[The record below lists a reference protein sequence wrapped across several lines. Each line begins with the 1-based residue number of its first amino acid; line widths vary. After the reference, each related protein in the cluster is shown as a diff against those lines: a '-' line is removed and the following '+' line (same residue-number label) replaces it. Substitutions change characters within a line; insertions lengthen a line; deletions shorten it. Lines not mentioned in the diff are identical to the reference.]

1 MSINGNALPPDRD
14 QRDLIDNALE
24 RCLLV
29 EAAAGTG
36 KTTKMVDRL
45 LGLLSN
51 GCCEVE
57 NIAAVTFTRKA
68 AAELRGRF
76 VAELERRA
84 SSCNDPALRQ
94 RLARSLE
101 NLDRAFIGTIHSFCA
116 RLLRER
122 PVEAGVRVGFEE
134 ADEETDAELRAEAWQ
149 LYLSGL
155 YAEGD
160 DSLDRLDELGLEPAA
175 LERAYQTLCRF
186 GDLDDSCWPAPE
198 TPLPDSAAL
207 VEVLRGYS
215 AHMASLELPDDPGN
229 DKLIPA
235 YRLVPRLVRLLD
247 LGRPAGLAE
256 ALEVFKPLK
265 LVHYVWPGKKEQA
278 LREWERWEA
287 FRNEFAAPWLSRWL
301 AHRYPAALRFALAGR
316 KVYQELLNER
326 GLLSYQD
333 LLCRAA
339 ALLRSNARVRRYF
352 RARFSHVLVD
362 EFQDTDPLQAE
373 VLLLLTA
380 ADPEETDWRRCVPVP
395 GSLFVVGDPKQS
407 IYRFRRADIV
417 TYNQVRARIEA
428 AGGMVVSLSANFRTD
443 PDLIEWINGSFHK
456 AFEERTGPCSPD
468 WMPLQPGRF
477 PETCG
482 ELSGVRALRFEKDVR
497 QVTRVE
503 TVHLARFIRQA
514 LDRGLT
520 LPRTAR
526 QLERGVPLKAG
537 PGDFLIIT
545 RNRNHLREFASA
557 LEGHGLPCA
566 VTGGGALDQ
575 VEELKLLH
583 LILAALLR
591 PDDPVRLVA
600 ALRSAAFGVSDRELY
615 AFVRAG
621 GKFNYR
627 ETLPQKLSPELTEVF
642 RGVFGCLRECAE
654 WLGRL
659 TPTAAF
665 QRIAVRLGLF
675 ASAAARPG
683 GDIHAGS
690 LARALELV
698 RAASAGQN
706 GLTALVERLGEL
718 ASGARQEESLSA
730 LGSGGPAV
738 RLMNLHQAKGLE
750 APVVILADPFGENQS
765 APEVYVDREG
775 DSPRGYLTVSESL
788 GQFGSRLLACHE
800 SWEIFASR
808 EKEHLEA
815 ERLRLLYVA
824 ATRAGSMLVIT
835 QRASRNN
842 LNPWSFFA
850 DSLEGC
856 ETIPLYGPPDI
867 VESAPEPVRLD
878 PDAGGREIEAAWNR
892 AALQSYSIITAREKA
907 GMAQEVKTGRADG
920 DGREFGSLVHLLLQT
935 HLVNPEAGLRDL
947 ALTALREQDMDPAR
961 LESALETVR
970 AVAGS
975 DIWRRARSAQ
985 VQMAEV
991 PFETLDPEST
1001 LEHPVIIR
1009 GQIDLVFRESGGWVI
1024 VDYKTDKPGPEGYET
1039 LERQYAPQVRLYAE
1053 LWERMT
1059 GETVSECGLFFTS
1072 GGIYSKIE
1080 FMSPT

>member
-1 MSINGNALPPDRD
+1 MSANGNMPPPDQD
-14 QRDLIDNALE
+14 QRDLIDSALD

-45 LGLLSN
+45 LGLLSR

-84 SSCNDPALRQ
+84 SSCDDPALRQ

-155 YAEGD
+155 YAEGN

-175 LERAYQTLCRF
+175 LEGVYQTLCRF
-186 GDLDDSCWPAPE
+186 GDLDDSCWHAPE
-198 TPLPDSAAL
+198 TPLPESPRLIEAL
-207 VEVLRGYS
+207 RRYS

-247 LGRPAGLAE
+247 LERHAGLAE

-265 LVHYVWPGKKEQA
+265 LVQKAWPGLKEQA
-278 LREWERWEA
+278 VREGERWDA
-287 FRNEFAAPWLSRWL
+287 FREEFAAPWLRRWQ
-301 AHRYPAALRFALAGR
+301 AHRYPAALHFALAGR
-316 KVYQELLNER
+316 KVYRELLAGR
-326 GLLSYQD
+326 GFLSYQD

-380 ADPEETDWRRCVPVP
+380 ADPEETCWRRCVPVP

-417 TYNQVRARIEA
+417 TYNQVRERIEA
-428 AGGMVVSLSANFRTD
+428 AGGLVVSLSANFRTD
-443 PDLIEWINGSFHK
+443 PDLIEWINGAFHK

-477 PETCG
+477 PETSG
-482 ELSGVRALRFEKDVR
+482 DLSGVRALRFEKDVR

-503 TVHLARFIRQA
+503 TVQVARFIRQA
-514 LDRGLT
+514 LDSGLT

-545 RNRNHLREFASA
+545 RSCGRLREFAAA
-557 LEGHGLPCA
+557 LEAHGLPCA

-583 LILAALLR
+583 LALSALLR

-600 ALRSAAFGVSDRELY
+600 LLRSAAFGVSDRELY

-627 ETLPQKLSPELTEVF
+627 EALPQKLSLELTEVF
-642 RGVFGCLRECAE
+642 AGVFGCLRECTE

-659 TPTAAF
+659 TPPAAF
-665 QRIAVRLGLF
+665 HRIAVRLGLF

-698 RAASAGQN
+698 RSASSGQS
-706 GLTALVERLGEL
+706 GLTALAARLGEL
-718 ASGARQEESLSA
+718 ASGARQEESQSA
-730 LGSGGPAV
+730 VGGGGPAV

-750 APVVILADPFGENQS
+750 APVVFLADPFGENQS
-765 APEVYVDREG
+765 APGVYVDREG
-775 DSPRGYLTVSESL
+775 DSPSGYLTVSESR

-800 SWEIFASR
+800 SWEIFAAR
-808 EKEHLEA
+808 EKEHLDA

-835 QRASRNN
+835 QRASRNS
-842 LNPWSFFA
+842 LNPWQFFA

-856 ETIPLYGPPDI
+856 EVLPLYGPSVR
-867 VESAPEPVRLD
+867 VESPPEMLRLD
-878 PDAGGREIEAAWNR
+878 PEEGGREIDAAWER
-892 AALQSYSIITAREKA
+892 AAQHSYSIITAREKA
-907 GMAQEVKTGRADG
+907 GMAPEVKTGRADG
-920 DGREFGSLVHLLLQT
+920 DGREFGSLVHILLQA
-935 HLVNPEAGLRDL
+935 HLVNPEADLRAL
-947 ALTALREQDMDPAR
+947 ALSALREQEMDPSR
-961 LESALETVR
+961 LEGALETVH

-975 DIWRRARSAQ
+975 DLWRRARAAR
-985 VQMAEV
+985 VHLAEV
-991 PFETLDPEST
+991 PFETLDTDST
-1001 LEHPVIIR
+1001 PEHPRIIR
-1009 GQIDLVFRESGGWVI
+1009 GQIDLVFREPGGWVI

-1039 LERQYAPQVRLYAE
+1039 LERQYAPQVCQYAE
-1053 LWERMT
+1053 LWKRMT
-1059 GETVSECGLFFTS
+1059 GETVAECGLFFTN
-1072 GGIYSKIE
+1072 GKVYSKIE
-1080 FMSPT
+1080 FKSS